1 MALCQQEW
9 DRLQEIQEE
18 MQELREEA
26 KHIVLRS
33 ENYLAY
39 ERARA
44 YWLSYLENALDEAN
58 SPLMPCTMGDTLLAL
73 EPDMSDEEDD
83 EDLEEEEEEKDVF
96 NNEDEEEEEGSE

>member
-58 SPLMPCTMGDTLLAL
+58 SSLMPCTMGDTLLAL
-73 EPDMSDEEDD
+73 KHQYILDEEG
-83 EDLEEEEEEKDVF
+83 EEEKDVF